1 MDGCQKEGSNFLNLL
16 QKEPPYPEREGSAS
30 EKVGGGGG
38 GGRGGWGGGGGG
50 GGGGPTLKE
59 TVVLHCENPAYL
71 QITYHYVYYLK
82 DTELKNF
89 FGH

>member
-16 QKEPPYPEREGSAS
+16 QKEPPYPEREGSPS

-38 GGRGGWGGGGGG
+38 GG
-50 GGGGPTLKE
+50 PTQKK
-59 TVVLHCENPAYL
+59 TVVLNCENPAYL